1 MPLNNS
7 SFQKNSNISLIARTI
22 WKHKHISR
30 VDLSRELGLYRSTVT
45 NITSFLIEKGL
56 VVEGEALSSNSK
68 GGRRAITLSLNRDFG
83 CVIGIDMQPSH
94 TRTSILSIDG
104 ENIWSGSVE
113 VEEELDFLSIA
124 GLTIE
129 KALEERAKLGI
140 PLLGISL
147 SIPGIIDSE
156 HGVIKYSWPFHCRD
170 VDVRTPLEE
179 RFGFPILIENDANA
193 AGWYAVNSGILKEDD
208 NALAIVGDYHN
219 ESEEVGV
226 GVGFA
231 TIING
236 NVYQGSHNAAGEF
249 VSLSWMPGSDNQ
261 SGLDKDIL
269 KTPKVNEASWE
280 AWMDDTFRSI
290 VPLLAIMDFRKVILY
305 GEPFMDREK
314 VETFFRDKLPQ
325 LTTVLGKTDCRLE
338 IESQIGN
345 VSALGAG
352 FMCLQNLFTVPSL
365 EESGEDFS
373 SHWDDIIAFSS
384 RQR

>member
-1 MPLNNS
+1 MPVNNS

-22 WKHKHISR
+22 WKHKQISR

-56 VVEGEALSSNSK
+56 VIEGEALSSNSK

-83 CVIGIDMQPSH
+83 CVFGVDMQPSH
-94 TRTSILSIDG
+94 IRMTILSITG
-104 ENIWSGSVE
+104 ETLWSLSE
-113 VEEELDFLSIA
+113 DLEEGNSILDIA
-124 GLTIE
+124 RNTM
-129 KALEERAKLGI
+129 KRALEEREKLGI
-140 PLLGISL
+140 PLLAAAF
-147 SIPGIIDSE
+147 SIPGVIDSNR
-156 HGVIKYSWPFHCRD
+156 GTILYSWPFHCRD
-170 VDVRTPLEE
+170 VEVKKTIEE
-179 RFGFPILIENDANA
+179 EFGYPVYVENDANA

-249 VSLSWMPGSDNQ
+249 VSLSWKPGSNDQ
-261 SGLDKDIL
+261 SGLDKEIL
-269 KTPKVNEASWE
+269 MTPKVDEASWE

-290 VPLLAIMDFRKVILY
+290 VPLLAIMDFRKVLLY
-305 GEPFMDREK
+305 GEPFMDKEK
-314 VETFFRDKLPQ
+314 VETFFREKLPQ
-325 LTTVLGKTDCRLE
+325 FATVLEKTYCTLE
-338 IESQIGN
+338 IESQIEN

-352 FMCLQNLFTVPSL
+352 LMCLQNLFTVPSL

-373 SHWDDIIAFSS
+373 SHWDDIIALSAK
-384 RQR
+384 QR